1 MILRQFLHT
10 EPVVAVSYL
19 VGCGGKS
26 SCVVIDPVD
35 TPEHYL
41 RAAADLGMGIRYV
54 VDTHVHADHLST
66 GRALAELAGAVS
78 SGVRVP
84 HPEARHGFAQRDG

>member
-26 SCVVIDPVD
+26 ASVVVDPVYP
-35 TPEHYL
+35 PEHYL
-41 RAAADLGMGIRYV
+41 RAAANLGLGIRYV
-54 VDTHVHADHLST
+54 VDTCPCRST
-66 GRALAELAGAVS
+66 CRPGPRSRG
-78 SGVRVP
+78 
-84 HPEARHGFAQRDG
+84 